1 MASVEEHD
9 KTSVQNDPDEAY
21 QQLRT
26 LLLGPEYESALHDY
40 LSKEHDAERVADVLA
55 QAVRISAKEPE
66 LGKALAPV
74 LNKAIQN
81 SIANNPRQITNVIF
95 PIMGPAIR
103 KSVGATLRD
112 MVQNLNRVLEQ
123 SLSARGLK
131 WRFKAWRAGV
141 SYGRYVI
148 SQTLKFH
155 VEQVLL
161 VHRDT
166 GLLLH
171 SVIDEQAD
179 TRDPE
184 LVSSMMTALQDFVQD
199 SFEQTQN
206 SGLSRIEVGDL
217 TLHLCTGPY
226 AVLAIAARGSVNE
239 ATLEEVDRTCEEVHQ
254 IYAQELA
261 EFSGDREVF
270 LGTDELMRRCLLSE
284 RIEAEKPERPPWM
297 ALVVLVSLG
306 LFATWQIYLAAQQ
319 SSQRD
324 TLRTQLQAEPG
335 YILIEERL
343 RGDTVQYE
351 VLRDYRA
358 RLPATLKAELSNPYF
373 DIDVLA
379 HEATLGTIDLDALRP
394 PPPPSPSKTERYRQI
409 RQAIN
414 DSVFL
419 FNEGTSALRAD
430 ELPTLARTLEHIH
443 ALTKLADELDLPPPQ
458 LLLLGLADPSGSQRA
473 NLRVSQQ
480 RAETLRALLRENGI
494 DQNMLIA
501 WGLGDQSAIAG
512 DKALQRRV
520 SIQVIDASE
529 GVVAQP

>member
-1 MASVEEHD
+1 
-9 KTSVQNDPDEAY
+9 
-21 QQLRT
+21 
-26 LLLGPEYESALHDY
+26 
-40 LSKEHDAERVADVLA
+40 
-55 QAVRISAKEPE
+55 
-66 LGKALAPV
+66 
-74 LNKAIQN
+74 
-81 SIANNPRQITNVIF
+81 
-95 PIMGPAIR
+95 
-103 KSVGATLRD
+103 
-112 MVQNLNRVLEQ
+112 
-123 SLSARGLK
+123 
-131 WRFKAWRAGV
+131 
-141 SYGRYVI
+141 
-148 SQTLKFH
+148 
-155 VEQVLL
+155 
-161 VHRDT
+161 
-166 GLLLH
+166 
-171 SVIDEQAD
+171 
-179 TRDPE
+179 
-184 LVSSMMTALQDFVQD
+184 
-199 SFEQTQN
+199 
-206 SGLSRIEVGDL
+206 
-217 TLHLCTGPY
+217 
-226 AVLAIAARGSVNE
+226 
-239 ATLEEVDRTCEEVHQ
+239 
-254 IYAQELA
+254 
-261 EFSGDREVF
+261 
-270 LGTDELMRRCLLSE
+270 MRRCLLSE

-343 RGDTVQYE
+343 QGDTVQYE